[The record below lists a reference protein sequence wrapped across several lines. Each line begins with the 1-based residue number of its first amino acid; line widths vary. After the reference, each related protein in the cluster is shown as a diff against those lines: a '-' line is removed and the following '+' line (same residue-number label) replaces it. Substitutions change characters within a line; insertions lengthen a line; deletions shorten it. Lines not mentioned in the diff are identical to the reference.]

1 MTENDDTPKRKYK
14 LWIDNGE
21 LKIMDMG
28 YDWHTNV
35 KEQALVKM
43 ERDSDDKSKD

>member
-1 MTENDDTPKRKYK
+1 MAENDDTPKRKYK
-14 LWIDNGE
+14 LWLDNEE

-28 YDWHTNV
+28 YDWHTDV

-43 ERDSDDKSKD
+43 ERDPDGR